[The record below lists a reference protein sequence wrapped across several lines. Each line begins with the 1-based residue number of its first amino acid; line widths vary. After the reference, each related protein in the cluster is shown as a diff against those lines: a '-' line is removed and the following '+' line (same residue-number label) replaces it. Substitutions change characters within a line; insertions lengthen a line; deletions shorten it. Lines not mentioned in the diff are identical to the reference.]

1 MNPILTCPYDVTH
14 RIRKSAMPYHLMRC
28 RANHPSGKVQCPFDA
43 FHVVDEDYLKQHILN
58 CASSGNVRREQYSF
72 EPNIQLGSVSLE
84 TVKNLSVPVMQDWKE
99 ENLETYDPWRNTETK
114 NIIRSLTRLT
124 KSQKKLFKLS
134 ERRRMCNFESIGISV
149 SNQQPH
155 FKHKASNYCINISYL
170 AKNLKRLS
178 LDDIDVL
185 LESIDI
191 SKLVISDV
199 N

>member
-14 RIRKSAMPYHLMRC
+14 RIRKTVMPYHLMRC
-28 RANHPSGKVQCPFDA
+28 RANHSSGKVQCPFDA

-99 ENLETYDPWRNTETK
+99 ENIGTYDPWRNTETK
-114 NIIRSLTRLT
+114 NIIRSLTGLT
-124 KSQKKLFKLS
+124 KSQKKLFKLA
-134 ERRRMCNFESIGISV
+134 ERRRMCNLKSIGVSV

-155 FKHKASNYCINISYL
+155 FKHQASNYCINIAYL
-170 AKNLKRLS
+170 AKNFKKLS

-185 LESIDI
+185 LQSIDI